1 MSVFI
6 FDNYIYWSNS
16 IYLQEGSLPYVNLLG
31 DADKLHQLRAD
42 LLNQSIQD
50 VPPFPDTGDMP
61 PRVLLPMPVD
71 QARDK
76 LESLGFIMRKIP
88 VQRSYGESE
97 EWCAMP
103 KPESEPQLISKPPRL
118 SF

>member
-1 MSVFI
+1 M
-6 FDNYIYWSNS
+6 
-16 IYLQEGSLPYVNLLG
+16 PYVNLLG

-76 LESLGFIMRKIP
+76 LESLGFIMRKIS

-97 EWCAMP
+97 EWYAMP
-103 KPESEPQLISKPPRL
+103 KPESEPQLMSKPPRL